1 MKRNCLFIGFLL
13 LRAVALLQAQP
24 QQVATVS
31 ESSYFR
37 ALSETERKDYEKLKA
52 DWDKQTKG
60 GSQSVKTF
68 RATMTLEAQV
78 ILGRFGY
85 GTLFTGTLDDKT
97 REALRTY
104 QLKNGLSVTLEV
116 DAITYYALTKDD
128 AAADK
133 MVTVLPAFAL
143 NFYDSYVSADG
154 VWDRMNETESS
165 IQTSHLDCNRESRKC
180 LEADA
185 YLQQAFDSRGIF
197 SQFREFQVTKWDKY
211 EVVAE
216 DATPDCE
223 RDQLL
228 INQQEKSVTVIS
240 TPTYKYEGCKKSL
253 GKPETVTYRLIDGSE
268 LWKSREAAAQKARA
282 GLYQFSPEARA
293 ILDAKN

>member
-165 IQTSHLDCNRESRKC
+165 IQTLHLDCNRESRKC
-180 LEADA
+180 FEADA
-185 YLQQAFDSRGIF
+185 YLQQLFDVSGMF
-197 SQFREFQVTKWDKY
+197 HNSANFKSQ
-211 EVVAE
+211 
-216 DATPDCE
+216 
-223 RDQLL
+223 
-228 INQQEKSVTVIS
+228 SGIS
-240 TPTYKYEGCKKSL
+240 TRWLPKTPHRTAKEINCSSTSKK
-253 GKPETVTYRLIDGSE
+253 
-268 LWKSREAAAQKARA
+268 RA
-282 GLYQFSPEARA
+282 
-293 ILDAKN
+293 